1 MNRWPDLPIPLKFHC
16 LKPRFLIQL
25 APMAAAQPNPAALR
39 EQPTLFQRVFSSS
52 NMVLFMVCL
61 MYALT
66 YIDRINM
73 STAGPAM
80 QTKLGID
87 DKHLGWVL
95 SAFGWAYL
103 ALQVWGGWVSDRFG
117 ARRVL
122 TVCGIVWAGATIL
135 IGTAG
140 SLTTLILF
148 RVLLGLGEGAT
159 FPTATRALADW
170 FPPHMR
176 GFTQGITHAF
186 ARLGNTCT
194 PPLVAFL
201 IGLGSWRTSFFV
213 LGAVSLVWSI
223 AWWFYFRDDPST
235 HPGITQQELAI
246 IPKYTAQ
253 KDRKK
258 DPVPWGPLARRM
270 APVTLVYFCY
280 GWTLWLY
287 LTWLP
292 KIFLKLPGYNFDL
305 KKSAWFSTGVFLA
318 GVVGDTVGGIVSD
331 YILVKT
337 GDRNKARRNP
347 VIFGFVCSLLFMIPV
362 LRSHDLKTVAICL
375 SAAFFFAEF
384 TIGPFW
390 AMPMD
395 IAPRFAGSA
404 SGLMNIGSAL
414 AAAVSPL
421 VAGYVIDMTKNPKLP
436 FIGSIALLAFG
447 AIMAFWMKPNQPLPG
462 TELGAAGETA
472 RS

>member
-1 MNRWPDLPIPLKFHC
+1 
-16 LKPRFLIQL
+16 
-25 APMAAAQPNPAALR
+25 MAASQSTPAASG
-39 EQPTLFQRVFSSS
+39 QPTPSQLVFSSTTL
-52 NMVLFMVCL
+52 MVLLMVCL

-73 STAGPAM
+73 NTAGPVM
-80 QTKLGID
+80 RKELHLD
-87 DKHLGWVL
+87 DAQLGWVF

-117 ARRVL
+117 ARRAL
-122 TVCGIVWAGATIL
+122 TFCGIVWAGSTML

-140 SLTTLILF
+140 SFTTLILF
-148 RVLLGLGEGAT
+148 RILLGLGEGAT

-170 FPPHMR
+170 FPAHMR

-186 ARLGNTCT
+186 ARLGNFFT
-194 PPLVAFL
+194 PPLVAWL
-201 IGLGSWRTSFFV
+201 IILGSWRTSFYA

-223 AWWFYFRDDPST
+223 VWWFYFRDDPST
-235 HPGITQQELAI
+235 HSGITQRELAV

-258 DPVPWGPLARRM
+258 DPVPWGALARRM

-292 KIFLKLPGYNFDL
+292 TFFLQGYKLDL
-305 KKSAWFSTGVFLA
+305 KKSALFSSGVFFA

-337 GDRNKARRNP
+337 GDRNKARRNL
-347 VIFGFVCSLLFMIPV
+347 VMLGFTLSLLFMIPV
-362 LRSHDLKTVAICL
+362 LRSHDLTTVALCL

-390 AMPMD
+390 AIPMD

-421 VAGYVIDMTKNPKLP
+421 VAGYVIKTTHKPNLP

-447 AIMAFWMKPNQPLPG
+447 AIMAYWMKPNEPLPG
-462 TELGAAGETA
+462 TELGTVEKSA
-472 RS
+472 